1 MASLTGRPYDLAD
14 FQARLTGKRQCCLAL
29 GGLQGHCTGSSDDN
43 DHTQGA
49 DGSNNV
55 AQQVIAHYS
64 GRQDDENQ
72 APKQGIL
79 ASALTLRTNTHTTHL
94 YLT

>member
-1 MASLTGRPYDLAD
+1 
-14 FQARLTGKRQCCLAL
+14 
-29 GGLQGHCTGSSDDN
+29 LQGYCTSSSDDN

-49 DGSNNV
+49 DGSDNIV
-55 AQQVIAHYS
+55 EQVITHYS
-64 GRQDDENQ
+64 SRQDNENQ

-79 ASALTLRTNTHTTHL
+79 ASALALRTNTHTTHL